1 MSGLERNSDGEID
14 DESESDDVLK
24 YSCECVCVSSSL
36 ILQLTHLIEYF
47 DLKPRLSKSQ
57 SAHPRHYPSVE

>member
-1 MSGLERNSDGEID
+1 MSGLERNSDGGRDD

-36 ILQLTHLIEYF
+36 ILQLSHLQ
-47 DLKPRLSKSQ
+47 LC
-57 SAHPRHYPSVE
+57 A